1 MSRTG
6 KIRKFEDL
14 IAWKKSKTLSL
25 KIYSCTKNDGFR
37 SDFALRDQVRRAV
50 ISVMSNIAEGFERYS
65 PKEFQQYLS
74 IARSSV
80 AEVRSQI
87 HLAKEL
93 KYLSER
99 DAEEIINLC
108 IEISKILGGLRRS
121 MNRDK

>member
-6 KIRKFEDL
+6 KVRKFEDL
-14 IAWKKSKTLSL
+14 IAWQKSKTLSL
-25 KIYSCTKNDGFR
+25 MIYSCTKNDGFR
-37 SDFALRDQVRRAV
+37 TDFALRNQIRRAV
-50 ISVMSNIAEGFERYS
+50 ISVMSNIAEGFDRYS

-74 IARSSV
+74 IARGSV

-93 KYLSER
+93 NYLSEK
-99 DAEEIINLC
+99 DAKEIIDLC

-121 MNRDK
+121 MNSIS